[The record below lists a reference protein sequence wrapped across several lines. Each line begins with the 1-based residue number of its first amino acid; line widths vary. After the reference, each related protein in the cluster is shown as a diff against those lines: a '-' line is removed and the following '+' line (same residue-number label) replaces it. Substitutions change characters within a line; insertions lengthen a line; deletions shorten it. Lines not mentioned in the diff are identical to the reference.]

1 MGLLWDRKAAV
12 TFGPKGGT
20 GVRVTDL
27 RMSFDISKTN
37 NSNPNTA
44 KVQIYNLNE
53 SNRGILKTKDDLTL
67 ILEVGYGE
75 SLEQL
80 FVGDVARSFTQRSGA
95 DFITTIE
102 IDDGGQALTEAKLD
116 KSYEGGTNEKTIV
129 EDALQAMKDTGQVII
144 GSLAALKDDIAQNG
158 FSASGTAKAVL
169 DKIMT
174 KQGLE
179 FSIQDNEVQI
189 LEEDQDTGEE
199 AILLTPQTGLIGSP
213 SVGLIGKKA
222 KKLEGISFRALIQ
235 TAKFRP
241 GRLVNIV
248 SRDMDGFFKIVKA
261 SFNGDTHSDPWFVDC
276 EAVISE

>member
-1 MGLLWDRKAAV
+1 MALLWDRKAVV
-12 TFGPKGGT
+12 TFGPKGEE

-27 RMSFDISKTN
+27 RISFDIDKTSG
-37 NSNPNTA
+37 SNPNTA
-44 KVQIYNLNE
+44 KIQIYNLNK

-80 FVGDVARSFTQRSGA
+80 FTGDVMRSFTQRSGA

-102 IDDGGQALTEAKLD
+102 VDDGGQALTEAKLD
-116 KSYEGGTNEKTIV
+116 KSYEAGTNEKTII

-144 GSLAALKDDIAQNG
+144 GSLTALKDEVAQNG
-158 FSASGTAKAVL
+158 FSASGTAKGIL
-169 DKIMT
+169 DKIMP

-222 KKLEGISFRALIQ
+222 KKTEGISFRALIQ
-235 TAKFRP
+235 TTKFRP

-261 SFNGDTHSDPWFVDC
+261 SFNGDTHSEPWFADC
-276 EAVISE
+276 EAIISE